1 LTAAADLG
9 VMPTI
14 KERVR
19 TMKEKLGAINA
30 LYPTPTTLVGATVS
44 GKPNF
49 IAIAHIGIMTRNHI
63 SLGMRKTHYTNAG
76 IKENKTFSVCLPSE
90 NLVIETDY
98 CGIMTG
104 KKTDKAVLF
113 DIFYGELK
121 TAPMIQQCRV
131 CMECRLDRIIDF
143 PNHDVFIGEI
153 VQTYAD
159 ESVLSGKNV
168 DVSKLKPLLFD
179 MNSKKY
185 WSLGREIAT
194 CWDIGKQLKSGQ
206 T

>member
-1 LTAAADLG
+1 
-9 VMPTI
+9 M
-14 KERVR
+14 KM
-19 TMKEKLGAINA
+19 MKEKLGAINV

-49 IAIAHIGIMTRNHI
+49 ITIAHIGIMTHNQI
-63 SLGMRKTHYTNAG
+63 SLGMGKNHYTNAG

-90 NLVIETDY
+90 NLVVETDY

-104 KKTDKAVLF
+104 KNTDKAVLF
-113 DIFYGELK
+113 DVFYGELK
-121 TAPMIQQCRV
+121 TAPMIQQCPV

-143 PNHDVFIGEI
+143 STHDVIIGEI

-159 ESVLSGKNV
+159 ESVLSDKNV

-179 MNSKKY
+179 MSSKKY
-185 WSLGREIAT
+185 WSLGGEIAK
-194 CWDIGKQLKSGQ
+194 CWNVGKQLK
-206 T
+206 TR